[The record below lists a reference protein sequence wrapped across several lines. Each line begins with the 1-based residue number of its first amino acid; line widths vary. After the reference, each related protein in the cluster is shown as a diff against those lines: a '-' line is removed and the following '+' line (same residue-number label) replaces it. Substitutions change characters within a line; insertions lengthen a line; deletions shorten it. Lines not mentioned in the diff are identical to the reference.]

1 MNNVTTSTAKSHTE
15 TAVELDARGLIS
27 QLRVLQQAPHIEVDW
42 QRYCEIMRKL
52 CKAERS
58 AVVMELADSHTI
70 DQRGQSCETIGWQP
84 MTVMPPGVDLLPNA
98 TNRGYAHAPAKDAD
112 GRSWLVLVLALQ
124 GIEQHFL
131 ILNIDP
137 QHRNQLNEIVLRGLL
152 CSDFNPAPLPNALQ
166 ATSPN
171 LGKMLALAAEVSQQ
185 ERFESACLSLV
196 NGLVVAWEL
205 KHASLAWLDGRQIK
219 MAAISHLDRFESDSY
234 QTQLIEKALAP
245 ALIEGSEVWWPD
257 TEARLLDSTAML
269 DIAELLGSEEMVAV
283 PILDAHGRPCGAL
296 LLGFAKSVHRRPDLE
311 PLYISLEL
319 LRPRLHDLWARSL
332 SLPRRVRRATHD
344 ASQRLFG
351 PEQPLLKLSG
361 LGAFFVLTYI
371 AFGTW
376 NYRVDATANLTT
388 DETQIL
394 SAQFDGRIDH
404 VSGTAGDWVVAGQIL
419 ATMDTKDLQQQ
430 RKELEA
436 DVQKAET
443 EINKS
448 RAERRMADTDIA
460 QARLNQA
467 LARKSR
473 IDNNISEAAS
483 QAPFSGVI
491 VEGEGKDLL
500 GAPVK
505 KGDKLFRIAKL
516 EGLYVSL
523 LVSEKEMR
531 HITPQANGEF
541 VLISNPDAVIPV
553 RITSLIPI
561 AQVSGQEGN
570 QFLIKAELLE
580 APAQWWRP
588 GMTGL
593 ARIEVGE
600 KNIAWILT
608 HRLVDGIRL
617 KLWW

>member
-1 MNNVTTSTAKSHTE
+1 VNSVTTSTAKSHLE
-15 TAVELDARGLIS
+15 TTVELDVRGLIT
-27 QLRVLQQAPHIEVDW
+27 QLRALQQAAHIEVDW
-42 QRYCEIMRKL
+42 QLYCEIMRKL

-58 AVVMELADSHTI
+58 AIVMELTDSHTI
-70 DQRGQSCETIGWQP
+70 DQRAQSCETIGWQP
-84 MTVMPPGVDLLPNA
+84 MTVMPPGSDLLPNA
-98 TNRGYAHAPAKDAD
+98 KTRGYAHAPARDED

-131 ILNIDP
+131 ILNIEP

-152 CSDFNPAPLPNALQ
+152 CSDFNPAPIQNALQ
-166 ATSPN
+166 VNSPH

-234 QTQLIEKALAP
+234 QTQLIEKAMAP
-245 ALIEGSEVWWPD
+245 ALIEGNEVWWPD
-257 TEARLLDSTAML
+257 TEARLIDSTAML
-269 DIAELLGSEEMVAV
+269 DVAELLGSEEMVAV
-283 PILDAHGRPCGAL
+283 PILNTQGRPCGAL
-296 LLGFAKSVHRRPDLE
+296 LLGYATSVNRRSDLE

-319 LRPRLHDLWARSL
+319 LRPRLQDLWAGSL
-332 SLPRRVRRATHD
+332 SLPRRIRRATHN

-361 LGAFFVLTYI
+361 LGAFFLLAYMV
-371 AFGTW
+371 FGTW
-376 NYRVDATANLTT
+376 NYRVDATANITT

-394 SAQFDGRIDH
+394 SAQFDGRIDR
-404 VSGTAGDWVVAGQIL
+404 VSGTAGDWVADRQVL

-467 LARKSR
+467 LARRSR
-473 IDNNISEAAS
+473 IDNNISEATI

-491 VEGEGKDLL
+491 VEGESKELL

-505 KGDKLFRIAKL
+505 KGDKLFRIAKI
-516 EGLYVSL
+516 EGFYVSL
-523 LVSEKEMR
+523 LVSEREMR
-531 HITPQANGEF
+531 HITPQAKGEF
-541 VLISNPDAVIPV
+541 VLISNPDAVIAI

-561 AQVSGQEGN
+561 AKVNGQEGN

-580 APAQWWRP
+580 PPAQWWRP

-600 KNIAWILT
+600 RNVAWILT
-608 HRLVDGIRL
+608 HRLVDGLRL

>member
-1 MNNVTTSTAKSHTE
+1 LTNFTTPTARPHEEAAT
-15 TAVELDARGLIS
+15 ELDARALIV
-27 QLRVLQQAPHIEVDW
+27 QLRLLQQAPYTEINW
-42 QRYCEIMRKL
+42 QRYCDIMRKL
-52 CKAERS
+52 CKAERT
-58 AVVMELADSHTI
+58 AIVMVLPDSQTI
-70 DQRGQSCETIGWQP
+70 EQQAQSCETKGWQP
-84 MTVMPPGVDLLPNA
+84 MTIMPPGVDLLPNA
-98 TNRGYAHAPAKDAD
+98 TTRGYAHAPARDAD

-131 ILNIDP
+131 ILNIDT

-152 CSDFNPAPLPNALQ
+152 CSDFNPSPLPQ
-166 ATSPN
+166 VSQITSPN
-171 LGKMLALAAEVSQQ
+171 LGKMLSLAAEVSQQ

-196 NGLVVAWEL
+196 NGLVAAWEL
-205 KHASLAWLDGRQIK
+205 KHASLGWLDSGQIK

-257 TEARLLDSTAML
+257 TESRLLGSTAML
-269 DIAELLGSEEMVAV
+269 DIAELLGSEEMVTV
-283 PILDAHGRPCGAL
+283 PILDVHGRPCGAL
-296 LLGFAKSVHRRPDLE
+296 LLGFAKSLNQRPDLE

-332 SLPRRVRRATHD
+332 SLPRRIRRATHNT
-344 ASQRLFG
+344 SQRLFG

-361 LGAFFVLTYI
+361 LGAFVVLTYLI
-371 AFGTW
+371 FGTW

-394 SAQFDGRIDH
+394 SAQLDGRIDH
-404 VSGTAGDWVVAGQIL
+404 VSGTAGDWVTAGQIL
-419 ATMDTKDLQQQ
+419 ATMDIKDLQQQ

-436 DVQKAET
+436 DVQKAEV
-443 EINKS
+443 EIRKS

-467 LARKSR
+467 LARRSR
-473 IDNNISEAAS
+473 IDNNISEAIS
-483 QAPFSGVI
+483 RAPFGGVI

-505 KGDKLFRIAKL
+505 KGDKLFRVAKL

-523 LVSEKEMR
+523 SVSEKEMR
-531 HITPQANGEF
+531 HINPQAEGEL
-541 VLISNPDAVIPV
+541 VLISNPDTVIPI

-600 KNIAWILT
+600 KNIGWILT
-608 HRLVDGIRL
+608 HRLIDGLRL